1 MCTSIY
7 SWVIIESMAM
17 RVDMEVTSAVPASAA
32 FYRCAG
38 ANSDGGITVHI
49 IGCYGKEAVA
59 HKQALL
65 A

>member
-1 MCTSIY
+1 
-7 SWVIIESMAM
+7 MAM